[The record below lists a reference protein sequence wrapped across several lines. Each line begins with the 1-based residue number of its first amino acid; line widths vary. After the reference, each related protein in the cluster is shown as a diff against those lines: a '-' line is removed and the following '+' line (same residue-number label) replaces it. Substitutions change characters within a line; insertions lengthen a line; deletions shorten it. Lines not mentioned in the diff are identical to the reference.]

1 MAKPRNLSQEQIKIR
16 ILSYL
21 YNKTE
26 GANAHNIQFR
36 GISGRTRHTQE
47 ASRFKKLLEELCEL
61 DCINKVRM
69 DHVTMGS
76 VIYKITEK
84 GRGTVQKLR
93 DQFILDILG
102 MKVEDLIFSD
112 PYH

>member
-36 GISGRTRHTQE
+36 GISGHTQE

-76 VIYKITEK
+76 VIYKITDK
-84 GRGTVQKLR
+84 GRGTVTKTT
-93 DQFILDILG
+93 
-102 MKVEDLIFSD
+102 
-112 PYH
+112 